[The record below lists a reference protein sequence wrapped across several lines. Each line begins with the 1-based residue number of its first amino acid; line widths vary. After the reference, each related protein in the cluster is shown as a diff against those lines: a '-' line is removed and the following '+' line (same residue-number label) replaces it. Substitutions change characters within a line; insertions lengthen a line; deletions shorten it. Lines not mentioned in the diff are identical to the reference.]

1 MMYEMKNLFS
11 PSEQGE
17 SWQFPLTAAACNFI
31 GTQDWTDASC
41 DLKRHWDEL
50 GSDPRLPIG
59 SGEHQ
64 LLWGLRGHDQ
74 KESSS
79 WSLRAWTT
87 WLQQEKGP
95 SLGSTGIWAF
105 VLGLPWAIAQRA
117 SSHCLGSDLHV
128 LRLLLLTH
136 LTANT
141 YWQAQRARTGSG
153 RVEDKI
159 NTKQKHVIK

>member
-1 MMYEMKNLFS
+1 MKWKISSHPVSRERADNSLS
-11 PSEQGE
+11 LQLPAISSEHRTGQMPAVTSRG
-17 SWQFPLTAAACNFI
+17 I
-31 GTQDWTDASC
+31 GMSLW
-41 DLKRHWDEL
+41 
-50 GSDPRLPIG
+50 SDPRLSTG

-64 LLWGLRGHDQ
+64 LLCGLRGHDQ

-87 WLQQEKGP
+87 WLQQERGP
-95 SLGSTGIWAF
+95 PLGSTGIWAF
-105 VLGLPWAIAQRA
+105 VLGLPWAIAQCA
-117 SSHCLGSDLHV
+117 SSHCLSSDLHV
-128 LRLLLLTH
+128 LWLLLLTH